1 METKGSIGRA
11 DSSCLFPK
19 ETRKYL
25 SCYRSSRTISKY
37 NPLESVGEEG
47 DAMDED
53 ENMSIRQR
61 EEERRRLKE
70 LARGDEE
77 FPDEVDTP
85 MDVPARQRFAKYRGL
100 KSFRTSPWDP
110 KVRPEPIMV
119 ATQSQ
124 IWVIVPWKDW
134 EVGSVEVSFCRLERY
149 RWEKLDPRKL
159 PVMTLGI

>member
-1 METKGSIGRA
+1 
-11 DSSCLFPK
+11 
-19 ETRKYL
+19 
-25 SCYRSSRTISKY
+25 
-37 NPLESVGEEG
+37 
-47 DAMDED
+47 MDED

-110 KVRPEPIMV
+110 KVRPEPIGV
-119 ATQSQ
+119 ASEFV
-124 IWVIVPWKDW
+124 WFLGKNGKCRK
-134 EVGSVEVSFCRLERY
+134 VGSVYVSLECR
-149 RWEKLDPRKL
+149 RWEKLDLQEL
-159 PVMTLGI
+159 PDEPLGSQGMGQNPLG

>member
-1 METKGSIGRA
+1 MDGDERQHWKSRLKL
-11 DSSCLFPK
+11 SFSKRNSEVPKSCHQ
-19 ETRKYL
+19 
-25 SCYRSSRTISKY
+25 SSRTISKN
-37 NPLESVGEEG
+37 NPLDSVGEEG

-119 ATQSQ
+119 ATQISYGLLFLGK
-124 IWVIVPWKDW
+124 IGRWVLLRCLSVDW
-134 EVGSVEVSFCRLERY
+134 SAVDGRSWILESFQS
-149 RWEKLDPRKL
+149 
-159 PVMTLGI
+159 